1 MILTTLLAASAMVAP
16 ATVYDFSVKDIDGK
30 PVALNAY
37 RGKVLL
43 VVNTASKCGY
53 TPQYKSLQTVF
64 TDNKSKG
71 LVVLGFPANDFRAQE
86 PGSDAD
92 IKEFCSENYQVTF
105 PMFSKISV
113 VSPNRHPLYDFLVTN
128 SDKPTT
134 EIEWNF
140 TKFLVDRK
148 GKVRYRFPSKTT
160 PDSAEVVAKINELL
174 AEKS

>member
-1 MILTTLLAASAMVAP
+1 MIFTTLLAASAVVAP
-16 ATVYDFSVKDIDGK
+16 ATIYDFNVKDIDGK
-30 PVALNAY
+30 PVALKTY

-53 TPQYKSLQTVF
+53 TPQYKSLQSVF
-64 TDNKSKG
+64 TQNKSKG

-92 IKEFCSENYQVTF
+92 IKEFCTENYQVTF

-113 VSPNRHPLYDFLVTN
+113 VSPTRHPLYDFLVKN

-134 EIEWNF
+134 EVEWNF

-148 GKVRYRFPSKTT
+148 GKVRYRFPSKAA
-160 PDSAEVVAKINELL
+160 PDSPDVVAKINELL
-174 AEKS
+174 AEKG